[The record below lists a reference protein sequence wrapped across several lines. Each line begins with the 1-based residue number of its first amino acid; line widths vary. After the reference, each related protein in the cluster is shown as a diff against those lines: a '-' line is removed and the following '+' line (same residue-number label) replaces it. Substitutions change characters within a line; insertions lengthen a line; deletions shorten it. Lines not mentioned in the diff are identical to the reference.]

1 MELIEIAFI
10 GISLSMDALAVS
22 LSKGLTSKKI
32 NLKKAIIIGLY
43 FGTFQALMPL
53 IGYLLGS
60 SFQEYIE
67 EIDHWVAFV
76 ALSLIGTNMIKESFK
91 NNEEVVDDSI
101 DFKNMIILSI
111 ATSIDALVVGVTF
124 GFLEVNIIEASSM
137 IGLITFIISVLG
149 VIIGHRV
156 GNKLGNKANILGG
169 IVLILF
175 GCKLLLEHLD
185 IFCKLNEKI

>member
-169 IVLILF
+169 IVLILI
-175 GCKLLLEHLD
+175 GCKILLEHLD
-185 IFCKLNEKI
+185 IF